1 MEISASCV
9 DQVMLKTINS
19 SSRYTVVQGGTPV
32 PTYIN
37 SVPGYMSVGD
47 VRFNTNMQRLEVYDG
62 QMWIEINTGYASVG
76 LTPDAEMALDW
87 AITKRNEELALE
99 HLAKSNTT
107 IADLINQKKELDDKI
122 KMVQIL
128 MKEETKVGTN

>member
-1 MEISASCV
+1 
-9 DQVMLKTINS
+9 MLKTINS

-37 SVPGYMSVGD
+37 NVPGYMNVGD
-47 VRFNTNMQRLEVYDG
+47 VRYNTQMQRLEVYDG

-87 AITKRNEELALE
+87 ATKKRNEELALE
-99 HLAKSNTT
+99 QKAKDNPA
-107 IADLINQKKELDDKI
+107 IADLLEQRNTIDEKI
-122 KMVQIL
+122 KVIEIL
-128 MKEETKVGTN
+128 TRDNVNVK